1 MSYSFLMIYY
11 NDLYKNTTN
20 LNFALTRK
28 NNTIKQIK
36 QINKNKE
43 GCIKSKFVL
52 KSVLM
57 NYLNK

>member
-1 MSYSFLMIYY
+1 MSYSFLMIYHNDIY
-11 NDLYKNTTN
+11 NIMINSNGAYI
-20 LNFALTRK
+20 RK

>member
-11 NDLYKNTTN
+11 NDLYNN
-20 LNFALTRK
+20 MINSNGSCIRK

>member
-1 MSYSFLMIYY
+1 MIYY
-11 NDLYKNTTN
+11 NDLYNN
-20 LNFALTRK
+20 MINSNGSCIRK